1 MFVLVENSVKV
12 WAKYLVEFWSY
23 CVSVSFNCRF
33 SRCITMLLAIGVT
46 YDKIDRFRKRR
57 GNPFRFVLTPWT
69 LCMCTFYSISS
80 IKRQFIR
87 VHILELFLIHST
99 NIRLSLHTHACIV
112 HTVHIH
118 DIQPKILI
126 EKPKYLCYSHL
137 KATENWCHFTW
148 NLCDRARHK
157 QKDESISMNF
167 LGGVCSHFM
176 FCHYLLHV
184 HATQQSFE

>member
-33 SRCITMLLAIGVT
+33 SRCITMLASDWCDIWQ
-46 YDKIDRFRKRR
+46 D
-57 GNPFRFVLTPWT
+57 W
-69 LCMCTFYSISS
+69 SISKEKGENIS
-80 IKRQFIR
+80 LCIDARELSLCA
-87 VHILELFLIHST
+87 VHILFNFQHQKPIYAGSYAWTFPYSFNKYPAEPT
-99 NIRLSLHTHACIV
+99 HTHTA
-112 HTVHIH
+112 HNH

-126 EKPKYLCYSHL
+126 EKPKYLCNSHL
-137 KATENWCHFTW
+137 KAAESWCHFTW

>member
-1 MFVLVENSVKV
+1 MTRLIDFEREGATHFALYWRRELSVCAHFIQFPASKGNLYGFIYLNFCLFIQQISG
-12 WAKYLVEFWSY
+12 WAY
-23 CVSVSFNCRF
+23 
-33 SRCITMLLAIGVT
+33 
-46 YDKIDRFRKRR
+46 
-57 GNPFRFVLTPWT
+57 
-69 LCMCTFYSISS
+69 
-80 IKRQFIR
+80 
-87 VHILELFLIHST
+87 
-99 NIRLSLHTHACIV
+99 THACIV

-118 DIQPKILI
+118 DIQLKILI
-126 EKPKYLCYSHL
+126 KKPKYLCYSHL